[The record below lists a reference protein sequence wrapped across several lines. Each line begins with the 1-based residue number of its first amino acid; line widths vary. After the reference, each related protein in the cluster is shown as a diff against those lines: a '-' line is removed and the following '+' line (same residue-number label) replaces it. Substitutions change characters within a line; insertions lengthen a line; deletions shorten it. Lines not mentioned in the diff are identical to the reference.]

1 MLNLQTNPMLADA
14 IPAMSQQDLLIHC
27 THDLS
32 VFKIID
38 GNRNINLGHVDRL
51 VKSIKDNGFLKTP
64 IIVNKFY
71 EVVDGQH
78 RLEAAKKINSQIYY
92 IKVDDYDLNTAIT
105 LNANSSNFKEGYNFL
120 ATKFVIFA

>member
-38 GNRNINLGHVDRL
+38 GNRNINL
-51 VKSIKDNGFLKTP
+51 SFPWAWT
-64 IIVNKFY
+64 
-71 EVVDGQH
+71 
-78 RLEAAKKINSQIYY
+78 S
-92 IKVDDYDLNTAIT
+92 
-105 LNANSSNFKEGYNFL
+105 
-120 ATKFVIFA
+120 